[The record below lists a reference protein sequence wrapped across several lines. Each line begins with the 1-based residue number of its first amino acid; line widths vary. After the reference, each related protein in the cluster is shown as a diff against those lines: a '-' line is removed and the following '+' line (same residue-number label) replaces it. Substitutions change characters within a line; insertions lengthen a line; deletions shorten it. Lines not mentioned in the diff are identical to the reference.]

1 MGVESFLASLSGLN
15 ANERKLSVIGK
26 SPANPNTIP
35 FTANA
40 VDVPLTAL
48 AGNPP
53 PATRIAVTSGKGGV
67 GKTSLTVNLGVAM
80 ARLGHRVGILDADFA
95 LGKVDVALG
104 LTPKAHLGA
113 VLDGQKSVG
122 DIMLEGPS
130 GVRVIPAGSGVR
142 ALTTLDDK
150 QWKRLTTAVD
160 EASRDLDFLLF
171 DTATGIGD
179 NVLDVVGLADYV
191 LVVTSFEPTAVVD
204 AYAVIKLMSAN
215 NARTPIGIV
224 VNTARDAEQG
234 HLVFRQ
240 LSLAA
245 QRFLNRTLR
254 YDGHVLEDRSVKD
267 SSLAQLPLAGGESAG
282 PASRDIRRLA
292 CRLTATRPSG
302 AGPWPA
308 HHTLLTP
315 RAFAAM
321 EASRCE

>member
-1 MGVESFLASLSGLN
+1 M
-15 ANERKLSVIGK
+15 
-26 SPANPNTIP
+26 
-35 FTANA
+35 
-40 VDVPLTAL
+40 PLTAM
-48 AGNPP
+48 AGHRP

-95 LGKVDVALG
+95 LGNIDVALG
-104 LTPKAHLGA
+104 LTPEAHLGA

-122 DIMLEGPS
+122 DIMLDGPS

-142 ALTTLDDK
+142 SLTTLDDEK
-150 QWKRLTTAVD
+150 WGRLTAAVD

-171 DTATGIGD
+171 DTATGVGD
-179 NVLDVVGLADYV
+179 NVLDVVGLADYIM
-191 LVVTSFEPTAVVD
+191 VVTSFEPAAVVD
-204 AYAVIKLMSAN
+204 AYAVIKLISAN
-215 NARTPIGIV
+215 DAQTPIGIV
-224 VNTARDAEQG
+224 VNTARDAEEG

-240 LSLAA
+240 ISLAA

-267 SSLAQLPLAGGESAG
+267 SSLAQLPLVGGDSAG

-292 CRLTATRPSG
+292 TRLTAARPSG

-308 HHTLLTP
+308 RPTLVSP
-315 RAFAAM
+315 RALAAM
-321 EASRCE
+321 EAPRCA